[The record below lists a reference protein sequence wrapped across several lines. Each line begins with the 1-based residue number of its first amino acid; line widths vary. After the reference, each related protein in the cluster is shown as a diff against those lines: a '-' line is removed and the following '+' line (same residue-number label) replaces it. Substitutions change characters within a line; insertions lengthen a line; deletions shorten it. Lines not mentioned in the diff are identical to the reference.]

1 MHLCS
6 NCFSDIEIKSH
17 INSLSTENG
26 DCIYCR
32 EKNVPILAI
41 DEILDF
47 FEELFALYKEDTSG
61 ITLIDNIDNDWKLF
75 SNKPIATEI
84 ISEILTKTNFS
95 AWSADTEIC
104 YIDEIEENIS
114 YWEKLKESLKWE
126 RRFLVEM
133 ENIKDLEWDNFF
145 KDQITFTDTES
156 FFRARIHSI
165 EGEAKL
171 LPIQMGC
178 PEKEKVS
185 SGRGNPQGIPYL
197 YLSKLPLT
205 TLYETKALLH
215 DEVSVG
221 EFKVLSGEELNIVDF
236 TEKGGAFA
244 GVGNLISHTKA
255 IRLKELISKDLS
267 KPIRR
272 YDSNIEY
279 IPTQFI
285 CEFIR
290 YAIGADG
297 ILFKSSLHRDGLN
310 LVLFEMDKVECID
323 VKKYSVTS
331 YLIESEEIA

>member
-1 MHLCS
+1 MFLCS

-17 INSLSTENG
+17 IISLSTENG
-26 DCIYCR
+26 DCIYCG
-32 EKNVPILAI
+32 EKDVSLLAVN
-41 DEILDF
+41 ELLDF
-47 FEELFALYKEDTSG
+47 FEELFSLYKEDTSG
-61 ITLIDNIDNDWKLF
+61 ITLIDCIENDWNLF
-75 SNKPIATEI
+75 SRKSVGIEI
-84 ISEILTKTNFS
+84 ISEILTKTSFS
-95 AWSADTEIC
+95 AWSADTEIS
-104 YIDEIEENIS
+104 YIAEIEENIS
-114 YWEKLKESLKWE
+114 YWERLKESLKWE

-133 ENIKDLEWDNFF
+133 ENIKELEWDSFF
-145 KDQITFTDTES
+145 KGQITFTDSER
-156 FFRARIHSI
+156 FFRARIHYV

-171 LPIQMGC
+171 LPVKMGS
-178 PEKEKVS
+178 PVKEKVN

-205 TLYETKALLH
+205 TLYETRALLH

-221 EFKVLSGEELNIVDF
+221 EFKVLTGKELNIVDF

-272 YDSNIEY
+272 YDSDIEY

-297 ILFKSSLHRDGLN
+297 ILFKSSLHHEGLN
-310 LVLFEMDKVECID
+310 LVLFETDKVECID

-331 YLIESEEIA
+331 FLIESEEIA